1 MEDNY
6 SKFAQAIKKHI
17 LESQK
22 NLVPELV
29 EELIKEL
36 REELVEIKRIKSA
49 ILADFQDERSES
61 PITSADIDFLDGKNS
76 LAVVE
81 DSSIRRDR
89 QVNGSGSKGRFLSR
103 DLEEQSN
110 AILLRTKQREARW
123 NLDEERSMKQR
134 LEYESEIRKFTEEQK

>member
-17 LESQK
+17 VESQK

-61 PITSADIDFLDGKNS
+61 PITSADIDFLDGKIPQPS
-76 LAVVE
+76 L
-81 DSSIRRDR
+81 DR